1 MGFLTKVLRERK
13 RGRRDFGPPMG
24 GRRMFPAIPSPI
36 PSSGRGGLKGVFDN
50 IQEFIAQNPD
60 KTRQGGGILGG
71 VDLTGESLR
80 NALPPVVGG
89 PPLDTSLIPE
99 REILQRPI
107 IPPRRDDF
115 MSIERIDKPINEL
128 IPRMPNETPIPF
140 VPPVIPQTP
149 ISPPVNIGGPPLDT
163 SLIPEREILQRPPSI
178 GGIGGINQPL
188 QPVLQQPQPIGIPSL
203 MDPRQPQPNLATGI
217 IDPVSQPI
225 QQLPLGP
232 QIIPQV
238 PNPFEK
244 PIMPPKRDDFM
255 SIGGPGGG
263 FTDNRVLE
271 QQPFVPPQQPTFT
284 PISERTDIYGAGK
297 DYDPANLPEG
307 YSFNNQGPPRLRTA
321 VMPQPGFVYA
331 YGPDGDRISVPSGA
345 PGAEE
350 LRNQP
355 PLSSILGDGM
365 TSPGLIG
372 QEIDTT
378 PVLGAGDVRVPTD
391 MGVTPPE
398 PVTTIPQDT
407 RGQVDP
413 VLAQQDTREV
423 LSDPLLRALYF
434 GTADQ
439 PGFINQLQQATQN
452 VMGAELPSAQFDPNM
467 TQQFYNPYEDRVV
480 QQTIQDVMEYGDK
493 QDIAQRAED
502 IQQGGLS
509 AFGSRARLTA
519 GERQEALGRGLAE
532 ALSGIRSQGYTEAQR
547 RALENYQNQY
557 TRQLGQIDRP
567 VGLLTSIGRSLPGY
581 GAASTTI
588 ESDYR
593 MPVDPSTA
601 GLGAALSTYQAIKPP
616 ATQTG

>member
-80 NALPPVVGG
+80 KAYDEGKGVLQRPLFGEMNPGNVLPPVVGG
-89 PPLDTSLIPE
+89 PALPPIDPRIIP
-99 REILQRPI
+99 QRPI
-107 IPPRRDDF
+107 IPPKRNDF
-115 MSIERIDKPINEL
+115 MSIERINEPKNEF
-128 IPRMPNETPIPF
+128 IPSMPNETPSPFIP
-140 VPPVIPQTP
+140 PP
-149 ISPPVNIGGPPLDT
+149 
-163 SLIPEREILQRPPSI
+163 
-178 GGIGGINQPL
+178 PL
-188 QPVLQQPQPIGIPSL
+188 QPVLQQPQPIGVPSL
-203 MDPRQPQPNLATGI
+203 MDPRQPQPNLATGV

-255 SIGGPGGG
+255 SIERIGGPGGG

-307 YSFNNQGPPRLRTA
+307 YTFDQSQVPGKVMTT

-345 PGAEE
+345 PGAEAQRE
-350 LRNQP
+350 QGAARDQAFRDFQKTN
-355 PLSSILGDGM
+355 
-365 TSPGLIG
+365 PG
-372 QEIDTT
+372 E
-378 PVLGAGDVRVPTD
+378 VF
-391 MGVTPPE
+391 GVTPPSPPISTPVPE

>member
-80 NALPPVVGG
+80 KAYDEGKGVLQRPLFGEMNPGNVLPPVVGG
-89 PPLDTSLIPE
+89 PALPPIDPRIIP
-99 REILQRPI
+99 QRPI
-107 IPPRRDDF
+107 IPPKRNDF
-115 MSIERIDKPINEL
+115 MSIERINEPKNEF
-128 IPRMPNETPIPF
+128 IPSMPNETPSPFIP
-140 VPPVIPQTP
+140 PP
-149 ISPPVNIGGPPLDT
+149 
-163 SLIPEREILQRPPSI
+163 
-178 GGIGGINQPL
+178 PL
-188 QPVLQQPQPIGIPSL
+188 QPVLQQPQPIGVPSL
-203 MDPRQPQPNLATGI
+203 MDPRQPQPNLATGV

-255 SIGGPGGG
+255 SIERIGGPGGG

-307 YSFNNQGPPRLRTA
+307 YTFDQSQVPGKVMTT

-331 YGPDGDRISVPSGA
+331 YGPNGDRISVPSGA
-345 PGAEE
+345 PGAEAQRE
-350 LRNQP
+350 QGAARDQAFRDFQKTN
-355 PLSSILGDGM
+355 
-365 TSPGLIG
+365 PG
-372 QEIDTT
+372 E
-378 PVLGAGDVRVPTD
+378 VF
-391 MGVTPPE
+391 GVTPPSPPISTPVPE

-601 GLGAALSTYQAIKPP
+601 GLGAALSTYQAINPP

>member
-80 NALPPVVGG
+80 KAYDEGKGVLQRPLFGEMNPGNVLPPVVGG
-89 PPLDTSLIPE
+89 PALPPIDPRIIP
-99 REILQRPI
+99 QRPI
-107 IPPRRDDF
+107 IPPKRNDF
-115 MSIERIDKPINEL
+115 MSIERINEPKNEF
-128 IPRMPNETPIPF
+128 IPSMPNETPSPFIP
-140 VPPVIPQTP
+140 PP
-149 ISPPVNIGGPPLDT
+149 
-163 SLIPEREILQRPPSI
+163 
-178 GGIGGINQPL
+178 PL
-188 QPVLQQPQPIGIPSL
+188 QPVLQQPQPIGVPSL
-203 MDPRQPQPNLATGI
+203 MDPRQPQPNLATGV

-255 SIGGPGGG
+255 SIERIGGPGGG

-307 YSFNNQGPPRLRTA
+307 YTFDQSQVPGKVMTT

-345 PGAEE
+345 PGAEAQRE
-350 LRNQP
+350 QGAARDQAFRDFQKTN
-355 PLSSILGDGM
+355 
-365 TSPGLIG
+365 PG
-372 QEIDTT
+372 E
-378 PVLGAGDVRVPTD
+378 VF
-391 MGVTPPE
+391 GVTPPSPPISTPVPE
-398 PVTTIPQDT
+398 PVTTILQDT

-593 MPVDPSTA
+593 MPVDPSAA

>member
-1 MGFLTKVLRERK
+1 V
-13 RGRRDFGPPMG
+13 
-24 GRRMFPAIPSPI
+24 
-36 PSSGRGGLKGVFDN
+36 
-50 IQEFIAQNPD
+50 
-60 KTRQGGGILGG
+60 
-71 VDLTGESLR
+71 
-80 NALPPVVGG
+80 
-89 PPLDTSLIPE
+89 
-99 REILQRPI
+99 
-107 IPPRRDDF
+107 PPR
-115 MSIERIDKPINEL
+115 SIGDINRFERPPSFERIDEF
-128 IPRMPNETPIPF
+128 IPSMPNENPIPF
-140 VPPVIPQTP
+140 VPPSAPILPPVIPQIPRPLP
-149 ISPPVNIGGPPLDT
+149 IQLPIA
-163 SLIPEREILQRPPSI
+163 PPSI
-178 GGIGGINQPL
+178 GGVGGINQPL
-188 QPVLQQPQPIGIPSL
+188 QPVLQQPQPPQTGGIL
-203 MDPRQPQPNLATGI
+203 GPNLEIGPGTGGI
-217 IDPVSQPI
+217 GARPDLPKLPRSSLFGGNVPGGGGIDYGPVE
-225 QQLPLGP
+225 LGP
-232 QIIPQV
+232 IERPIPQV
-238 PNPFEK
+238 PSPLQK
-244 PIMPPKRDDFM
+244 MPLPPKRDDFM

-263 FTDNRVLE
+263 FNDDRVLE

-307 YSFNNQGPPRLRTA
+307 YTFDKSQVPGKVRTA

-345 PGAEE
+345 PGAEAQRE
-350 LRNQP
+350 QGAARDQAFLDFQKTNPGEPFFGGLTP
-355 PLSSILGDGM
+355 PPIPTPVPD
-365 TSPGLIG
+365 PV
-372 QEIDTT
+372 TT
-378 PVLGAGDVRVPTD
+378 PAP
-391 MGVTPPE
+391 VTPPE

-502 IQQGGLS
+502 IQRGGLS

>member
-80 NALPPVVGG
+80 KAYDEGKGVLQRPLFGEMNPGNVLPPVVGG
-89 PPLDTSLIPE
+89 PALPPIDPRIIP
-99 REILQRPI
+99 QRPI
-107 IPPRRDDF
+107 IPPKRNDF
-115 MSIERIDKPINEL
+115 MSIERINEPKNEF
-128 IPRMPNETPIPF
+128 IPSMPNETPSPFIP
-140 VPPVIPQTP
+140 PP
-149 ISPPVNIGGPPLDT
+149 
-163 SLIPEREILQRPPSI
+163 
-178 GGIGGINQPL
+178 PL
-188 QPVLQQPQPIGIPSL
+188 QPVLQQPQPIGVPSL
-203 MDPRQPQPNLATGI
+203 MDPRQPQPNLATGV

-255 SIGGPGGG
+255 SIERIGGPGGG

-307 YSFNNQGPPRLRTA
+307 YTFDQSQVPGKVMTT

-345 PGAEE
+345 PGAEAQRE
-350 LRNQP
+350 QGAARDQAFRDFQKTN
-355 PLSSILGDGM
+355 
-365 TSPGLIG
+365 PG
-372 QEIDTT
+372 E
-378 PVLGAGDVRVPTD
+378 VF
-391 MGVTPPE
+391 GVTPPSPPISTPVPE

-593 MPVDPSTA
+593 MPVDPSAA

-616 ATQTG
+616 ATQIG

>member
-1 MGFLTKVLRERK
+1 
-13 RGRRDFGPPMG
+13 
-24 GRRMFPAIPSPI
+24 
-36 PSSGRGGLKGVFDN
+36 
-50 IQEFIAQNPD
+50 
-60 KTRQGGGILGG
+60 
-71 VDLTGESLR
+71 
-80 NALPPVVGG
+80 
-89 PPLDTSLIPE
+89 
-99 REILQRPI
+99 
-107 IPPRRDDF
+107 
-115 MSIERIDKPINEL
+115 
-128 IPRMPNETPIPF
+128 
-140 VPPVIPQTP
+140 
-149 ISPPVNIGGPPLDT
+149 
-163 SLIPEREILQRPPSI
+163 
-178 GGIGGINQPL
+178 
-188 QPVLQQPQPIGIPSL
+188 
-203 MDPRQPQPNLATGI
+203 
-217 IDPVSQPI
+217 
-225 QQLPLGP
+225 
-232 QIIPQV
+232 
-238 PNPFEK
+238 
-244 PIMPPKRDDFM
+244 
-255 SIGGPGGG
+255 
-263 FTDNRVLE
+263 
-271 QQPFVPPQQPTFT
+271 
-284 PISERTDIYGAGK
+284 
-297 DYDPANLPEG
+297 
-307 YSFNNQGPPRLRTA
+307 
-321 VMPQPGFVYA
+321 MPQPGFVYA

-345 PGAEE
+345 PGAEAQRE
-350 LRNQP
+350 QGAARAQAFRDFQKTN
-355 PLSSILGDGM
+355 
-365 TSPGLIG
+365 PG
-372 QEIDTT
+372 E
-378 PVLGAGDVRVPTD
+378 VF
-391 MGVTPPE
+391 GVTPPSPPISTPVPE

-567 VGLLTSIGRSLPGY
+567 VGLLNSIGRSLPGY

-593 MPVDPSTA
+593 IPVDPSTA

-616 ATQTG
+616 ATQIG

>member
-80 NALPPVVGG
+80 KAYDEGKGVLQRPLFGEMNPGNVLPPVVGG
-89 PPLDTSLIPE
+89 PALPPIDPRIIP
-99 REILQRPI
+99 QRPI
-107 IPPRRDDF
+107 IPPKRNDF
-115 MSIERIDKPINEL
+115 MSIERINEPKNEF
-128 IPRMPNETPIPF
+128 IPSMPNETPSPFIP
-140 VPPVIPQTP
+140 PP
-149 ISPPVNIGGPPLDT
+149 
-163 SLIPEREILQRPPSI
+163 
-178 GGIGGINQPL
+178 PL
-188 QPVLQQPQPIGIPSL
+188 QPVLQQPQPIGVPSL
-203 MDPRQPQPNLATGI
+203 MDPRQPQPNLATGV

-255 SIGGPGGG
+255 SIERIGGPGGG

-307 YSFNNQGPPRLRTA
+307 YTFDQSQVPGKVMTT

-345 PGAEE
+345 PGAEAQRE
-350 LRNQP
+350 QGAARDQAFRDFQKTN
-355 PLSSILGDGM
+355 
-365 TSPGLIG
+365 PG
-372 QEIDTT
+372 E
-378 PVLGAGDVRVPTD
+378 VF
-391 MGVTPPE
+391 GVTPPSPPISTPVPE

-593 MPVDPSTA
+593 MPVDPSAA